1 MQRSAPYLFA
11 GNDPASS
18 CQTSIK
24 KLHITS
30 LAQKGSEQSAS
41 TSALPHTLK
50 NVGRFFNFLEAFTRL
65 TKRV

>member
-11 GNDPASS
+11 GNDPVSS

-24 KLHITS
+24 KHHITS
-30 LAQKGSEQSAS
+30 LAQKGFKRSAGAPS
-41 TSALPHTLK
+41 PTHTLK
-50 NVGRFFNFLEAFTRL
+50 NVGRFFDFLEAFTRL